1 MYLFSVGNDRNKY
14 TTKKKEA
21 SPPTSKDVPFF
32 NTVEYV
38 HCIHYV
44 ILVDDK
50 KIATNVASMH
60 TGLLLN
66 LCYAFIL
73 KEFPYT

>member
-14 TTKKKEA
+14 TTTCWKKRRI
-21 SPPTSKDVPFF
+21 PPLKDVPFF

-50 KIATNVASMH
+50 KIATNVTCMH
-60 TGLLLN
+60 TVRLLK

-73 KEFPYT
+73 NEFP